1 MSYVRDNQGVVI
13 NTDDS
18 HYKAI
23 LAQRQSQKQTEM
35 LCGKMNELETELV
48 DIKNLL
54 QQVIK
59 NRD

>member
-1 MSYVRDNQGVVI
+1 MSYVRDNQGIII

-23 LAQRQSQKQTEM
+23 LAQRQSQKQAEM
-35 LCGKMNELETELV
+35 LCDKMSELETELV

>member
-1 MSYVRDNQGVVI
+1 MSYVRDVQGIII

-23 LAQRQSQKQTEM
+23 LAQRQSQKQTEI
-35 LCGKMNELETELV
+35 LCSKMTELETELV

>member
-1 MSYVRDNQGVVI
+1 MSYVRDNRGIII

-23 LAQRQSQKQTEM
+23 LAQRQLQKQAEM
-35 LCGKMNELETELV
+35 LCSKMSELETELV

>member
-1 MSYVRDNQGVVI
+1 MSYVRDNQGIII

-23 LAQRQSQKQTEM
+23 VAQRSAQKQAEAA
-35 LCGKMNELETELV
+35 CSKMKEIEADLTV
-48 DIKNLL
+48 IKKLL